1 MNYTDLQYPAAA
13 RAINTGCDVPPMGL
27 MNGEVGVFHGFLPWG
42 TGNPAATPLFS
53 VPDDV
58 TLVNPSWK
66 SCGVMSVGVWDPPIK
81 LSRKTAMVPA
91 APTLSQQLTA
101 TPRSPISTP
110 YGPAT
115 VVPSVGDREADAPQ
129 VLPPIPPENPGS
141 TSPTSDSSFDSSD
154 PPDHARTGEDP
165 SSDGPEPDAPSV
177 MIPSPQTHG
186 SAQGIKGSTS
196 NVMATPVAKVQ
207 SPAPG
212 LSPEPKLS
220 VQPGVEDTRFALSLV
235 APAASSYSDTVGGQ
249 FLAAIPDFISPS
261 APPVIS
267 DQSEVDIAD
276 TPVELDALSQLAIG
290 DSALA
295 LPVSTLPLVH
305 TIADPPFSAEPSGF
319 AVVDGGG
326 SVLPGGASETISGT
340 VAALASVTLQIGST
354 AIPLS
359 AAPSIIFTVGE
370 QIFTAESNAIFMPGE
385 RIARAGWG
393 TTIDGTQVSLGSSGL
408 VDIGSSTISLL
419 ADQALPT
426 VFTIGNEVFTP
437 NPTAISMDGINVTAG
452 GPGVTIAGTQV
463 SLDSSGL
470 LIVGSSTISLS
481 ADQTL
486 PTVFAIGSEI
496 FIPNPTESSMDG
508 IMITAGGPG
517 VTIAG
522 TQVSLG
528 SSDLLVIG
536 SSTISLS
543 ADQSLPAVF
552 TVGSG
557 VFTPNPTAISMDGTT
572 ITAGGPGITIAGTPV
587 SLGSSGLFVIGSSTI
602 SLPADK
608 ILPTVF
614 TVGSEVFTPNPT
626 AISMDGTTI
635 TAGGS
640 GITIAGTSVD
650 LQASGTLVI
659 GNSTFAVLPTNLY
672 TSAISTIFESQAIRR
687 RRNRFFGGAFVIT
700 ICIVLVAL

>member
-13 RAINTGCDVPPMGL
+13 RAINTGCDVPPIGL
-27 MNGEVGVFHGFLPWG
+27 MNGDIGVFHGFLPWG

-66 SCGVMSVGVWDPPIK
+66 TCGVMSVGVWDPPIK
-81 LSRKTAMVPA
+81 LSKKTAMVPA
-91 APTLSQQLTA
+91 APTVIQRLTA

-115 VVPSVGDREADAPQ
+115 VVSSVGEPEAGAPQ
-129 VLPPIPPENPGS
+129 VMPSIPPENPGL
-141 TSPTSDSSFDSSD
+141 TPPTTDSSFDSSD

-165 SSDGPEPDAPSV
+165 SNDGPAPDAPSV

-186 SAQGIKGSTS
+186 SDQSIKGSTS
-196 NVMATPVAKVQ
+196 NLIATPVGNVQ

-220 VQPGVEDTRFALSLV
+220 VQPDVEDTRFALSLV
-235 APAASSYSDTVGGQ
+235 APVATSYSDTAGGQ

-267 DQSEVDIAD
+267 DQSGVDIAD
-276 TPVELDALSQLAIG
+276 TSVELDTLSQLAIG
-290 DSALA
+290 DSTLP

-319 AVVDGGG
+319 AAVDGGG
-326 SVLPGGASETISGT
+326 SVLPVGALETISGT
-340 VAALASVTLQIGST
+340 VAALASGTLQIGST

-359 AAPSIIFTVGE
+359 AAPSMIFTVGE

-385 RIARAGWG
+385 RITRAGWG
-393 TTIDGTQVSLGSSGL
+393 TTIDDTQVSLGSSGL

-470 LIVGSSTISLS
+470 LVVGSSTISLL

-486 PTVFAIGSEI
+486 PTVFTVGSEV
-496 FIPNPTESSMDG
+496 FTPNPTAIPVNG
-508 IMITAGGPG
+508 TTFTAGGPG

-528 SSDLLVIG
+528 SSGLLIIG

-543 ADQSLPAVF
+543 ADQTLPAVF

-587 SLGSSGLFVIGSSTI
+587 
-602 SLPADK
+602 
-608 ILPTVF
+608 
-614 TVGSEVFTPNPT
+614 
-626 AISMDGTTI
+626 
-635 TAGGS
+635 
-640 GITIAGTSVD
+640 D

-659 GNSTFAVLPTNLY
+659 GNSTFAVIPTNLY
-672 TSAISTIFESQAIRR
+672 TSATSPIFESQAIRR
-687 RRNRFFGGAFVIT
+687 RGNRFFGGAFVIT
-700 ICIVLVAL
+700 ICIVLAAL